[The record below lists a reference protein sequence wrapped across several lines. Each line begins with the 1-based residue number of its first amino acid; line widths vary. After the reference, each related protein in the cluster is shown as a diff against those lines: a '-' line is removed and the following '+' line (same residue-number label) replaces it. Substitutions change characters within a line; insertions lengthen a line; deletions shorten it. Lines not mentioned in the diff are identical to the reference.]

1 MRAQP
6 AALLLWWV
14 VLAGWRACPAGELT
28 PLSELAQLGRQ
39 EFFDPS
45 LSASGRLACAS
56 CHSPARAYASPAG
69 GAAPPAGERLDRMA
83 LRMVPSLRYL
93 AHTPRFTRHFYTGHG
108 EDNEDSG
115 PAGGFMRD
123 GRADSLHEQA
133 LLPWLDRDEMANQ
146 SIAALAQRLSRAD
159 YASRLRSQFGREL
172 FDRPRQSVAAAAL
185 AVERFELEDPSF
197 HPYSS
202 RYDRFL
208 AGELTL
214 SAQEQR
220 GLELFLDPHKGDCAE
235 CHPATRGP
243 GGRGPVFTDYS
254 YRALGVPRNPELA
267 ANENPGFY
275 DLGLCGPLRA
285 NLAAETRYCGYFK
298 TPTLRNS
305 ARRTRFFHN
314 GRFRTLQEVLEFY
327 AQRDTAPQR
336 FYPLV
341 AGRLRRFDDLPARY
355 RNNVDR
361 SDPPFGRTAGDSPA
375 LNSAEIADLA
385 AFLVTLDDAD

>member
-1 MRAQP
+1 
-6 AALLLWWV
+6 LLSSV
-14 VLAGWRACPAGELT
+14 ALAGASRCIAGEAA
-28 PLSELAQLGRQ
+28 PLSELARLGRR

-45 LSASGRLACAS
+45 LSASGRLSCAS
-56 CHSPARAYASPAG
+56 CHSPAHAYASPTG
-69 GAAPPAGERLDRMA
+69 GAAPPGGAQLDRPA

-93 AHTPRFTRHFYTGHG
+93 AHTPRFTRHFYTEHG
-108 EDNEDSG
+108 EDNEDAG

-133 LLPWLDRDEMANQ
+133 LLPWLDPDEMANP
-146 SIAALAQRLSRAD
+146 SIAALAQRLSRAV
-159 YASRLRSQFGREL
+159 YAPALRSQFDPGL
-172 FDRPRQSVAAAAL
+172 FDRPRQAVAAAAL
-185 AVERFELEDPSF
+185 AIERFELEDPSF

-202 RYDRFL
+202 RYDHFL
-208 AGELTL
+208 AGELAL

-220 GLELFLDPHKGDCAE
+220 GLALFLDPRRGNCAE

-243 GGRGPVFTDYS
+243 AGRAPVFTDYS

-267 ANENPGFY
+267 ANASPDFY

-285 NLAAETRYCGYFK
+285 ALAAEARYCGYFK

-314 GRFRTLQEVLEFY
+314 GRFRTLEEVLAFY

-355 RNNVDR
+355 RRNVDR
-361 SDPPFGRTAGDSPA
+361 SDPPFDRTAGDPPLLTSD
-375 LNSAEIADLA
+375 EITDLA
-385 AFLVTLDDAD
+385 AFLATLDDAD